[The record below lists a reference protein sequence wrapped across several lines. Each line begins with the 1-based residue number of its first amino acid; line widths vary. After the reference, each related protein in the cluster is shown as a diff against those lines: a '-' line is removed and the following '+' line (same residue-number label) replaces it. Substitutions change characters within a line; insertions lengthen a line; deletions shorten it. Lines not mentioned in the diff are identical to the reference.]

1 MGNGGYHGGS
11 TVIGFGMRWSDAHD
25 FPAPESHPT
34 GAKPKNKKKK
44 KARALKQKAK
54 STAPNSQNALLP
66 FPPERIPLIAS
77 VMADIG
83 RGLPRKAGKRQA
95 AVKRLMDEGV
105 VLPDGRLNVKHACL
119 RQWLQKMEKKPS
131 D

>member
-1 MGNGGYHGGS
+1 MGNGGYNGGS
-11 TVIGFGMRWSDAHD
+11 TVIGFGMCWSDAHD

-34 GAKPKNKKKK
+34 GAKKQTKKKK
-44 KARALKQKAK
+44 KARALKQTAK
-54 STAPNSQNALLP
+54 STAPDSQNALLP

-83 RGLPRKAGKRQA
+83 RGLPRKAGKRLA
-95 AVKRLMDEGV
+95 AVKRLMNEGV

-119 RQWLQKMEKKPS
+119 WQWLQKMEKKSS

>member
-44 KARALKQKAK
+44 KARPKAK
-54 STAPNSQNALLP
+54 GEIHCAELSKCP
-66 FPPERIPLIAS
+66 AS
-77 VMADIG
+77 
-83 RGLPRKAGKRQA
+83 LS
-95 AVKRLMDEGV
+95 L
-105 VLPDGRLNVKHACL
+105 
-119 RQWLQKMEKKPS
+119 
-131 D
+131 